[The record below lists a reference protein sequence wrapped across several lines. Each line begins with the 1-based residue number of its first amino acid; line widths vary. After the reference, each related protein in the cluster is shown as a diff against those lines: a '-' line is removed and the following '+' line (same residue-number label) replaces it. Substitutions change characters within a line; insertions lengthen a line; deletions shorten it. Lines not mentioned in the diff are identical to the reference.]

1 MFEHEG
7 SYVMNCIETDELRW
21 NLLHQAV
28 YVGYV
33 QLVHYLLNKNYPVN
47 KLTGHNGKTALML
60 AVQNNFTSIVKL
72 LLEHKADSTTPDW
85 ITGNNCLH
93 FAIYSKEPNIL
104 GLLIDSNAE
113 LLSKTNN
120 FQLNPV
126 QSACKLGLTNFIEY
140 IVDRKYFNEELKKM
154 KDNQGRNLLMIA
166 ASNGHHKI
174 TKLLVERV
182 AFDFNEIVLQNNSIW
197 HGSSA
202 LEQAIFTKQNLVA
215 EYLNS
220 LCKTWSCNLQ

>member
-7 SYVMNCIETDELRW
+7 SYVTNCIETDQLRW

-33 QLVHYLLNKNYPVN
+33 QLVHYLLDKKYPVN
-47 KLTGHNGKTALML
+47 KLTGHNGKSALML

-72 LLEHKADSTTPDW
+72 LLEHEADPTTSDW
-85 ITGNNCLH
+85 STGNNCLH
-93 FAIYSKEPNIL
+93 YAIYCKDPNIL
-104 GLLIDSNAE
+104 GLLLDSNAK
-113 LLSKTNN
+113 LLTKTNN
-120 FQLNPV
+120 FRLNPV

-140 IVDRKYFNEELKKM
+140 LIEKNEFKQELKQM

-174 TKLLVERV
+174 TKLLVEKID
-182 AFDFNEIVLQNNSIW
+182 FDVNEIVREHNSIW

-202 LEQAIFTKQNLVA
+202 LQQAIFTKQNLVA

-220 LCKTWSCNLQ
+220 LYTTWSCNLQ